1 MRFGNS
7 VSETVLSEDSAWFR
21 SCAAAERG
29 LPSFVYLCCEH
40 VYYLGRS
47 SRYELTVL

>member
-29 LPSFVYLCCEH
+29 LPSFVYLSVVNTCII
-40 VYYLGRS
+40 LGVR
-47 SRYELTVL
+47 VDMN